1 MKNYLFIR
9 GQAMTFLNWVRIA
22 NISEIPRVKRL
33 FLSMIIIS
41 AVFIALF
48 AGNNRAEAS
57 NTVVVGPEL
66 KSINLGPELDLL
78 EDPGG
83 KLSIDQV
90 ASPPLTTQFHSNRAS
105 KFTIGATTSAWW
117 VRFKMTAIEREILLR
132 ATKPNLDQVDVYIPT
147 SGGQIKYITGDQRP
161 PGGKPIRSR
170 TFVFPVPADY
180 IAGQYIYVRLKSHT
194 SLNLKLQLWSY
205 PAWSNRASLE
215 LVIFGLLLGG
225 ILIMAIYNF
234 FIYIT
239 FEDVTYLYYVLFMA
253 TNVLF
258 LTRLFGLSSILI
270 ELPTGLTIPLTWL
283 LLGTSYI
290 GSALFSRSFLNSRSM
305 TPRLDK
311 VFLAFAVGAVL
322 VVILG
327 LTKRYHM
334 ANTLS
339 HVLSSSAPFAY
350 LTAGT
355 VCFRKGFSAARYYLL
370 AWSMFL
376 GSLLLF
382 VMGGVIIPSTFF
394 TFHAVLLG
402 SVLQAIFLSFALV
415 DRIREVRRERAQLRE
430 QKRRLIELST
440 TDELTGL
447 YNKRWYSSK
456 LSGEIDHSHRLGL
469 PLSLIMIDVDHF
481 KKFNDSHGHATGDTV
496 LAELGRVIINT
507 TRETDIPCRY
517 GGEEFAVILPG
528 SDLKNTLVIA
538 ERLRLNFCACRFATP
553 QHGKIGASISLGVSQ
568 LTVDD
573 NEGTLFERTDRA
585 LYQAK
590 SLGRNRV
597 VNL

>member
-1 MKNYLFIR
+1 
-9 GQAMTFLNWVRIA
+9 MTFRSWMRAVHVNGICK
-22 NISEIPRVKRL
+22 VKQL
-33 FLSMIIIS
+33 FLAMMMTA
-41 AVFIALF
+41 AVATALVS
-48 AGNNRAEAS
+48 GNGLAEAAD
-57 NTVVVGPEL
+57 TVVVGPGL
-66 KSINLGPELDLL
+66 KSIDIGLELDLL
-78 EDPGG
+78 EDPEGQWT
-83 KLSIDQV
+83 IDQV
-90 ASPPLTTQFHSNRAS
+90 ISSSLTGQFRSNQASRLAL
-105 KFTIGATTSAWW
+105 GATASAWW
-117 VRFKMTAIEREILLR
+117 IRFKMTSIDREILLQ
-132 ATKPNLDQVDVYIPT
+132 AAKPNLDQVDVYIPT
-147 SGGQIKYITGDQRP
+147 NGGRISYITGDQRP
-161 PGGKPIRSR
+161 PGGRPIRSR
-170 TFVFPVPADY
+170 TFVFPIPADY
-180 IAGQYIYVRLKSHT
+180 LSDQYIYVRLKSHT
-194 SLNLKLQLWSY
+194 SLNLQLRLWSF
-205 PAWSNRASLE
+205 PAWSNRTSLE

-234 FIYIT
+234 FIFIT

-258 LTRLFGLSSILI
+258 LARLFGLSSILI

-311 VFLAFAVGAVL
+311 VFLAFVAGAVL
-322 VVILG
+322 VVLLG

-355 VCFRKGFSAARYYLL
+355 VCLRKGFSAARYYLL

-469 PLSLIMIDVDHF
+469 PLSLMMIDVDHF

-528 SDLKNTLVIA
+528 SDLKNTLVVA
-538 ERLRLNFCACRFATP
+538 ERLRVNFGACQFATP
-553 QHGKIGASISLGVSQ
+553 RHGKIGASISLGVSQ

-590 SLGRNRV
+590 SKGRNRV
-597 VNL
+597 VTL